1 MSALGRLKRYATN
14 FKKGT
19 VMPKPTTLK
28 AWMQPFA
35 ELFGI
40 RRPVVQETND
50 ASEIDVVVVAN
61 RDVYHLC
68 KNILLLKE
76 GQHVGPKTL
85 DTLEKIGISVLECCS
100 VKRENGT
107 LEPLEL
113 SILRYILKKTA
124 SQKATRFQLNT
135 VLSLQER
142 RVESS
147 LEAWQRH
154 FKVLI
159 VAHNKRDQERLR
171 SYLESQGVLA
181 QHIHPVLQASMF
193 EYLYEKYKPTCLIV
207 DLRTHQNFLKQAID
221 VLQRPLHC
229 HFACLENTILLTSP
243 PVAFHFDPEL
253 LQLETVWQIPH
264 PLMRQD
270 LDRVLHPLFNR
281 LRRLYFEAPIPTGTL
296 YDSEMK

>member
-1 MSALGRLKRYATN
+1 LPAFGRLKRYATN

-19 VMPKPTTLK
+19 VMPKPTTPK

-40 RRPVVQETND
+40 RRPVVQETHD

-68 KNILLLKE
+68 KNSLLLKE

-171 SYLESQGVLA
+171 TYLESQGVLA

-207 DLRTHQNFLKQAID
+207 DLRTHQNFLKQGID

-229 HFACLENTILLTSP
+229 PFACLENTVLLTSP

-264 PLMRQD
+264 PLIRQD

-281 LRRLYFEAPIPTGTL
+281 LRRLYFEAPNMHTVNL
-296 YDSEMK
+296 S